1 MNPLPLQELVL
12 SVKGLPRL
20 ARFLPKV
27 VLALLVSASAE
38 GYKKLAIWLNDMG
51 TPCQGRSRCP
61 GEGGPYCPAGPP
73 AAFRG
78 LGPPPHSPLRPPENY
93 RLESAYE
100 KHLIIKV
107 VLVSGGQQAGSREAA
122 GGVRGAPGDR
132 AAERLP
138 TLLTSHSSS
147 LLTPT

>member
-1 MNPLPLQELVL
+1 M
-12 SVKGLPRL
+12 KGLPRL

-51 TPCQGRSRCP
+51 TPCKGRACRS
-61 GEGGPYCPAGPP
+61 GEEGSYYPSGPPLPSGGPGRLLTHPP
-73 AAFRG
+73 
-78 LGPPPHSPLRPPENY
+78 RPPENY

-107 VLVSGGQQAGSREAA
+107 VLVSGSQQAGSEGSAW
-122 GGVRGAPGDR
+122 GIGGAPGFGGGR
-132 AAERLP
+132 GTALLLP
-138 TLLTSHSSS
+138 SHSSNLS
-147 LLTPT
+147 TPT